1 MIGMHTPQVSHV
13 KGRLSRPRKLLLLVL
28 LALSLSACNDV
39 QQTDL
44 DINAMDSIGVTN
56 KLVFKNKLAY
66 LQGAKAPYSGV
77 FTDRYNNGNKK
88 TSVSYLRGLRH
99 GLYQEWYP
107 NGQNKLSMN
116 FQQGMLQGEVL
127 GWNKN
132 GKPILH
138 LVHVQGKI
146 TATLENAEQLYKLE
160 HYAEALQLY
169 LELAQHNNPKA
180 QFLAGY
186 MYNHGQGTAT
196 NAALAMHWYQKAA
209 AGIWHK
215 HKPHG

>member
-1 MIGMHTPQVSHV
+1 MHTPQVKLF
-13 KGRLSRPRKLLLLVL
+13 KGGLSPRSKSKPSLLLALLLLS
-28 LALSLSACNDV
+28 LAACNDV
-39 QQTDL
+39 QQTAI
-44 DINAMDSIGVTN
+44 DINTLDNVGVTN
-56 KLVFKNKLAY
+56 KLVFNNQLAY
-66 LQGAKAPYSGV
+66 LQGAKAPYTGV
-77 FTDRYNNGNKK
+77 FTEKYNNGYKK
-88 TSVSYLRGLRH
+88 SSVSYLKGQRH
-99 GLYQEWYP
+99 GHYQEWYP

-116 FQQGMLQGEVL
+116 FQQGILQGEVL

-146 TATLENAEQLYKLE
+146 AATLENAEQLYKLD

-186 MYNHGQGTAT
+186 MYNHGQGTPS
-196 NAALAMHWYQKAA
+196 NSERAMHWYQKAA